1 MPSTSGSCREH
12 IDRQKE
18 KTVAAYSLTLTVKR
32 YDPVTADAWFQTY
45 MLDAGPIL
53 RFVDLFRKINIEQDP
68 TLAWASSCEHAQCG
82 SCSVKVNGRP
92 MLACEL
98 LVENAVTLFGTT
110 KFQIGPVT
118 VAPVVRDLVLDWE
131 KPYERVH
138 RAKPYLIEPR
148 ALPPEE
154 TEHRI
159 FPREAVRY
167 EDATRCINC
176 FCCADACMSG
186 RSNFI
191 GPNAAMAS
199 IIRMM
204 DARETQKDERL
215 NLLYSE
221 EGIYRCHTSKACSH
235 VCPKKID
242 VANFIALAKEGA
254 FEP

>member
-1 MPSTSGSCREH
+1 VSK
-12 IDRQKE
+12 I
-18 KTVAAYSLTLTVKR
+18 YSLTLRIKR
-32 YDPVTADAWFQTY
+32 YDPDRSASWYQTY
-45 MLDAGPIL
+45 QLDAGPIL
-53 RFVDLFRKINIEQDP
+53 RFVDLFRRINVEQDA

-92 MLACEL
+92 LLACEL

-110 KFQIGPVT
+110 AFTIEPVT
-118 VAPVVRDLVLDWE
+118 VAPVVRDLVVDWE
-131 KPYERVH
+131 RAYERVH
-138 RAKPYLIEPR
+138 RAKPYLIAPKED
-148 ALPPEE
+148 PEGM

-159 FPREAVRY
+159 LPRDIVRY

-176 FCCADACMSG
+176 FCCAEACISG
-186 RSNFI
+186 HRNFI

-199 IIRMM
+199 VVRMM
-204 DARETQKDERL
+204 DMREQEKAERL

-242 VANFIALAKEGA
+242 VANFLAAAKEGA
-254 FEP
+254 F